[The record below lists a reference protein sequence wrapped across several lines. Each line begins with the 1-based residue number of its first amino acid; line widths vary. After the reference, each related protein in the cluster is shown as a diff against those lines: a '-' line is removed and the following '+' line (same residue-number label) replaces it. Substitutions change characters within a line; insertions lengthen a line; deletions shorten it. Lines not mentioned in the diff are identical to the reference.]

1 MLRCRYTIIE
11 NSMFSM
17 IRKDVF
23 DSMKQVRYLHRLK
36 GIISTNKIK
45 STTIM
50 VEIMEKGAWDEPE
63 FI

>member
-1 MLRCRYTIIE
+1 
-11 NSMFSM
+11 MFSM

-23 DSMKQVRYLHRLK
+23 GSMKKQVRYLHRLK

-45 STTIM
+45 STKIM
-50 VEIMEKGAWDEPE
+50 VEIMEKGACDEPE